1 MNLIREVYR
10 DFHITDYRCV
20 LSLRDP
26 EDKVK
31 YHQDDEMWNRAES
44 ALREVLKELNIDFT
58 EEIGEAAFYGPKL
71 DVNVKPAIGAEYTL
85 STCQLDFCLPAK
97 FNLKYVD
104 QDGSEK
110 TPVVLH
116 RAILGSIDR
125 FMAYLIEETKGAF
138 PLWVAPVQVKVLPVS
153 DKSMEYAAKI
163 TNALL
168 DDGIRAELDERN
180 EKIGYKIRYARQ
192 EDKVPYMLIIGEK
205 EINENTVSVRDRAT
219 DQTTSMTLD
228 ELIKK
233 LEKEIMERL

>member
-1 MNLIREVYR
+1 M
-10 DFHITDYRCV
+10 
-20 LSLRDP
+20 
-26 EDKVK
+26 K
-31 YHQDDEMWNRAES
+31 YHQDDEMWDRAES
-44 ALREVLKELNIDFT
+44 ALREVLKELGINFT

-97 FNLKYVD
+97 FDLKYVD
-104 QDGSEK
+104 RDGSEK

-153 DKSMEYAAKI
+153 DKSMDYAAKI
-163 TNALL
+163 TESLL
-168 DDGIRAELDERN
+168 DSGIRAELDERN

-205 EINENTVSVRDRAT
+205 EIAEGTVAVRDRAT
-219 DQTTSMTLD
+219 DQTVSMSLD
-228 ELIKK
+228 ELIVK
-233 LEKEIMERL
+233 LNKEIEDRV